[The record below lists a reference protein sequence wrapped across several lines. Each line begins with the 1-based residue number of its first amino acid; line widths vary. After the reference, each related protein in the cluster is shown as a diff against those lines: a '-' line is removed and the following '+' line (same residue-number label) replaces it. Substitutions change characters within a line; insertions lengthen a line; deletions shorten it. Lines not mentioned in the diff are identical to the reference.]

1 MKDNRNIDYRAAIT
15 AGQRA
20 LKSLNDARS
29 YLDGA
34 RAWGIADLLG
44 CGILPGVMKH
54 WDIND
59 AKRNINDAEQD
70 LQEFIYAL
78 DHIQISGELD
88 LEIDGFLSFIDLFW
102 DNFLADY
109 LVQTRIKKA
118 RKSLDEIIAKV
129 EQLQSSLIIKSTVEH
144 FRHSNSGNNK
154 TGPIDSF

>member
-1 MKDNRNIDYRAAIT
+1 MKDNRNIDYQTAII
-15 AGQRA
+15 AGQCA

-44 CGILPGVMKH
+44 GGILPGVMKH

-59 AKRNINDAEQD
+59 AKRNIHNAEQD

-78 DHIQISGELD
+78 DHIQISDALS

-109 LVQTRIKKA
+109 LERVHISIYKPA
-118 RKSLDEIIAKV
+118 
-129 EQLQSSLIIKSTVEH
+129 
-144 FRHSNSGNNK
+144 
-154 TGPIDSF
+154 

>member
-1 MKDNRNIDYRAAIT
+1 MYNDQLADFDRVIN
-15 AGQRA
+15 AGDHA
-20 LKSLNDARS
+20 LKSLKVAKA

-44 CGILPGVMKH
+44 GGILPGVMKH

-59 AKRNINDAEQD
+59 AKRNINDAEQG

-88 LEIDGFLSFIDLFW
+88 LEIDCFLSFIDLFW

-129 EQLQSSLIIKSTVEH
+129 EHLQSSLIIKSTVEH

-154 TGPIDSF
+154 TGSIDSF

>member
-1 MKDNRNIDYRAAIT
+1 MDYQIAIS
-15 AGQRA
+15 AGQRV

-34 RAWGIADLLG
+34 RAWGIADFLG
-44 CGILPGVMKH
+44 GGIIPGVMKH
-54 WDIND
+54 WNIND
-59 AKRNINDAEQD
+59 AKRNIHNAEQD
-70 LQEFIYAL
+70 LQEFIYIL
-78 DHIQISGELD
+78 DHIQISDALS

-129 EQLQSSLIIKSTVEH
+129 EQLQSNLIIKCTVER
-144 FRHSNSGNNK
+144 FRHSNSEK
-154 TGPIDSF
+154 Q